1 MASTSASVLESL
13 ETTKR
18 GIAASMAEYK
28 RLLEAVEAA
37 EKKAGPEPKKLSYFG
52 GTARDRLSSPTTFF
66 SKSPAGGKG
75 KGGTGVPKS

>member
-18 GIAASMAEYK
+18 GIASMAEYK

-37 EKKAGPEPKKLSYFG
+37 EKEAGPEPKKLSYFG